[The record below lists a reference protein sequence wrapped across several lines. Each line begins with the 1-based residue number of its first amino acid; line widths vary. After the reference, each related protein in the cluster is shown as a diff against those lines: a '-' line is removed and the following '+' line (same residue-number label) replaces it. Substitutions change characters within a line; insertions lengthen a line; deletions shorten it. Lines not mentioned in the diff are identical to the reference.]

1 MERGAATAVLPVD
14 NMGNVILVRQYRHPF
29 GKMLFGS
36 ASRHYMEAK
45 EQAYDCAKREL
56 EEETGYKAKQLQF
69 VCEMYPT
76 PGFCME
82 VLRLYIAE
90 DLEQGHQNF
99 DEDEFIEV
107 EKYTLEQALDMVSKG
122 EIKDAKTILLL
133 YAYQSQKLKQTNCDK

>member
-1 MERGAATAVLPVD
+1 MILEVPAGIME
-14 NMGNVILVRQYRHPF
+14 
-29 GKMLFGS
+29 
-36 ASRHYMEAK
+36 EK

-56 EEETGYKAKQLQF
+56 EEETGYKAKELQF

-82 VLRLYIAE
+82 VLYLYIAE
-90 DLEQGHQNF
+90 NLEKGHQNF

-107 EKYTLEQALDMVSKG
+107 EKYTLEQALDMISKG

-133 YAYQSQKLKQTNCDK
+133 YAYQAQKLKQK